1 MGCGDVQHVARR
13 GQGRV
18 VHIGRR
24 DFRNDYWLY
33 PRFDGDQLTMNFVDL
48 TQWQAGD
55 DPACF
60 VRAGATVEMTN
71 TFERVA

>member
-1 MGCGDVQHVARR
+1 MG
-13 GQGRV
+13 
-18 VHIGRR
+18 R

-60 VRAGATVEMTN
+60 VQAGATVEMTN